1 MLENRYLFY
10 QKDIMLLN
18 TLKNPREIDLNQS
31 NIINSPINLITK
43 YEIFAGLGES
53 CSEIQSK
60 LINFWDNKNTKI
72 IYMMKLINILVY
84 IKEIM

>member
-1 MLENRYLFY
+1 
-10 QKDIMLLN
+10 MLLN

-60 LINFWDNKNTKI
+60 IDQFLGQQKYEN
-72 IYMMKLINILVY
+72 IYMMKLINIFVY